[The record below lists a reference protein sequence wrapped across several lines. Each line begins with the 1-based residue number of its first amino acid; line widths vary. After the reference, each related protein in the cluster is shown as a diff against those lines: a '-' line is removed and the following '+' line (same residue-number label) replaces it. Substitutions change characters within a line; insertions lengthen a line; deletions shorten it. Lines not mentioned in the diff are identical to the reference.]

1 MAKQPNPQRHNRR
14 PSKIRP
20 VPINQMR
27 VPPALVTQREFRKA
41 HGDHIAA
48 DLDLNKIGYPIINH
62 RDGHYWVLDGQHRIY
77 ALKQNGFA
85 NDVLDCEVYEDL
97 TDEEMADIFL
107 GRDARRAIAP
117 FDKFHVAC
125 TAGYTRETGI
135 RRAVETQGVR
145 IGRAKEDHT
154 VSAIGTLGKVYD
166 KAGGGKN
173 GEVVVGQVVRTINN
187 AFDGDPSSFDRALIE
202 GIGLVFNRYNG
213 LTNEREL
220 TERLAAKGVRSI
232 LQRAEAQRLRTG
244 NLKGQCIA
252 ATVVEVYNRGAG
264 PRAKDRLP
272 SWWAEADQS

>member
-1 MAKQPNPQRHNRR
+1 MAKQPNTRR

-41 HGDHIAA
+41 HGDRIAA
-48 DLDLNKIGYPIINH
+48 DLDLNKLGYPIINH

-77 ALKQNGFA
+77 ALKQNGFTS
-85 NDVLDCEVYEDL
+85 DVLDCEVYENL

-107 GRDARRAIAP
+107 GRDSRKAIAP

-125 TAGYTRETGI
+125 TAGYNRETGI

-145 IGRAKEDHT
+145 VGRNKEENT
-154 VSAIGTLGKVYD
+154 VSAIGALGKVYD

-173 GEVVVGQVVRTINN
+173 GEVVVGQVVRTIRN
-187 AFDGDPSSFDRALIE
+187 AFGGDPAGFDRSLIE

-213 LTNEREL
+213 LTKEKDL
-220 TERLAAKGVRSI
+220 ASRLAARGVRGL
-232 LQRAEAQRLRTG
+232 LQRAESQRLRTG

-252 ATVVEVYNRGAG
+252 ATVVEVYNRGLG
-264 PRAKDRLP
+264 PRANDRLP
-272 SWWAEADQS
+272 SWWKHAEDEL

>member
-1 MAKQPNPQRHNRR
+1 MAKQPSNRK

-20 VPINQMR
+20 VPIAQMR

-41 HGDHIAA
+41 HGDRIAA
-48 DLDLNKIGYPIINH
+48 DLDLNKLGYPVINH

-77 ALKQNGFA
+77 ALKQNGFTS
-85 NDVLDCEVYEDL
+85 DVLDCEVYENL
-97 TDEEMADIFL
+97 SDEEMADIFL
-107 GRDARRAIAP
+107 GRDSRKAIAP

-125 TAGYTRETGI
+125 TAGYVRETGI

-173 GEVVVGQVVRTINN
+173 GEVVVGQVVRTINK
-187 AFDGDPSSFDRALIE
+187 AFGGDPASFDRGLIE

-213 LTNEREL
+213 LTNESDL
-220 TERLAAKGVRSI
+220 AARLASKGVRGL

-244 NLKGQCIA
+244 NQKGQCIA
-252 ATVVEVYNRGAG
+252 AAVVEAYNKGVG

-272 SWWAEADQS
+272 SWWKEADDNN